1 MVIRE
6 LLHEIIQDFKKNN
19 IENSVFE
26 ANLIVR
32 TVLKL
37 SPIDMVLSHEK
48 EVEEKQEK
56 AIREYEKRR
65 ILGEP
70 MQYILGTQEFMGLE
84 FIVDKNVLVPR
95 ADTETLVEE
104 VLKENKGMS
113 VLDICT
119 GSGCIG
125 LSIAHYNKKAF
136 VLGLDISEAAL
147 QVAEKN
153 AEKLKLS
160 DRVRFEKTDI
170 LSQTPSGVFDVIVSN
185 PPYIESAEIEKLQVE
200 VKGHEPHIALDG
212 GADGLDFYRRIIN
225 IAPKLL
231 QEKGKLYFEV
241 GFNQAEE
248 VKKLME
254 KHFDNV
260 EAVKDL
266 CGVLR
271 VVKGEVKCLKQGKF

>member
-104 VLKENKGMS
+104 VLKENKGMN

-241 GFNQAEE
+241 
-248 VKKLME
+248 
-254 KHFDNV
+254 
-260 EAVKDL
+260 
-266 CGVLR
+266 
-271 VVKGEVKCLKQGKF
+271 